1 LTEGETI
8 IVMLDR
14 KPDKEARSPAK
25 EANKPPAAASRSD
38 RRGVVLDHEA
48 SYSVS
53 TKALG
58 KWSRERL
65 RLTAREDRGVEAW
78 FRFEG
83 TTCSNLGR
91 PLAFDYRIVLGPPEG
106 GYRIVAVSC
115 MPAPGDDGYTSM
127 CKYLKDAGALMAA
140 IEAEQPLLGRPLDDV
155 LAWERRFSPTGCY
168 CDAAGRAHKWGIA
181 LEAVHYALAQA
192 EKQRLRQ
199 QQDETALKL
208 QP

>member
-1 LTEGETI
+1 
-8 IVMLDR
+8 MLDR
-14 KPDKEARSPAK
+14 KPDKEARSPVMGAD
-25 EANKPPAAASRSD
+25 KPPASAGRSD
-38 RRGVVLDHEA
+38 RNGVPLNPEA

-53 TKALG
+53 IKALG

-65 RLTAREDRGVEAW
+65 RLSFREDRGVEAW
-78 FRFEG
+78 FRYEG

-91 PLAFDYRIVLGPPEG
+91 PLAFDYRIALGPPEG
-106 GYRIVAVSC
+106 GYRILAVSC
-115 MPAPGDDGYTSM
+115 VPAPGNDGYTSM

-140 IEAEQPLLGRPLDDV
+140 IETERPLLGRPLDDV
-155 LAWERRFSPTGCY
+155 LAWQRRFSPTGCY

-181 LEAVHYALAQA
+181 LEVVHYALAQA

-199 QQDETALKL
+199 QPDETALKL